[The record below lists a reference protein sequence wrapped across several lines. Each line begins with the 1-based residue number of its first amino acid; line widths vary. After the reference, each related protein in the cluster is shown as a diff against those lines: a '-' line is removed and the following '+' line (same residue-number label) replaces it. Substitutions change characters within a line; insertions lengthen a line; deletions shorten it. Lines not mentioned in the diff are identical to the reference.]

1 MDQNDKE
8 AEYGL
13 CKRLIGSDKRAL
25 DELFR
30 DMFPKLVGYAWK
42 YTGQKESASDVVQ
55 EAFIKLWKIREDLNP
70 NESVKA
76 YLYSTV
82 RNLSLN
88 HIRDNSR
95 VQTGLKLADLNKEA
109 VQPEVEQRDETNKQK
124 MKLIKKWISELPER
138 QQEAFMLSRFEG
150 LDHEEISLVMNVSPR
165 TVNNHIMQA
174 LKNLTEQRDRHFSN
188 KFE

>member
-1 MDQNDKE
+1 MNLNDKE
-8 AEYGL
+8 AEYML
-13 CKRLIGSDKRAL
+13 CKRLGDSDRKAF
-25 DELFR
+25 DALFR
-30 DMFPKLVGYAWK
+30 DMFSKLVGYAWK

-70 NESVKA
+70 NESIKA
-76 YLYSTV
+76 YLYSMV

-109 VQPEVEQRDETNKQK
+109 VQPDFENQDETKK
-124 MKLIKKWISELPER
+124 RRMKLIREWISELPER
-138 QQEAFMLSRFEG
+138 QQQAFMLSRFEG
-150 LDHEEISLVMNVSPR
+150 LDHEEISLVMKVSPR

-174 LKNLTEQRDRHFSN
+174 LKNLAEQRDSYFSN
-188 KFE
+188 NI